1 VITANLAALLIDQ
14 GGADDE
20 GDGTSIADRPDRIEA
35 PLAALTSAISRQEP
49 RAGSRDSG
57 SS

>member
-35 PLAALTSAISRQEP
+35 QLAALTSAISRQEP

-57 SS
+57 S